1 MLFSPANDRMKE
13 MIQENYN
20 RIRAEVRQIVA
31 DELQRIQ
38 SDPVRPGTATP
49 LAGQVKNATGKKRK
63 IRNSAVLFR
72 PGYGFSLIMKNAPQ
86 VCCLAARL
94 GGLLSVAFVLLFG
107 TQEYQVE
114 IHQPGVH
121 GLHGCSLFRRPPAVQ
136 ERPFLFLRGEQE
148 LEAVAQVKV
157 KDLGTVQCVH
167 HYITASCLVQR
178 LDEPRLDGVQQFV
191 AYVQSLIVLADGK
204 LPYQHRRVLRAA
216 FLVGYV
222 AVELVAAAVRE
233 QVGTDA
239 RIGYGESADNTP
251 FFLFHETVGL
261 AQ

>member
-1 MLFSPANDRMKE
+1 M
-13 MIQENYN
+13 
-20 RIRAEVRQIVA
+20 
-31 DELQRIQ
+31 
-38 SDPVRPGTATP
+38 
-49 LAGQVKNATGKKRK
+49 
-63 IRNSAVLFR
+63 
-72 PGYGFSLIMKNAPQ
+72 
-86 VCCLAARL
+86 

-107 TQEYQVE
+107 AQQYQVE

-191 AYVQSLIVLADGK
+191 AYVQSLIVLADGVS
-204 LPYQHRRVLRAA
+204 RWVCC
-216 FLVGYV
+216 G
-222 AVELVAAAVRE
+222 
-233 QVGTDA
+233 
-239 RIGYGESADNTP
+239 
-251 FFLFHETVGL
+251 
-261 AQ
+261 

>member
-1 MLFSPANDRMKE
+1 M
-13 MIQENYN
+13 
-20 RIRAEVRQIVA
+20 
-31 DELQRIQ
+31 
-38 SDPVRPGTATP
+38 
-49 LAGQVKNATGKKRK
+49 
-63 IRNSAVLFR
+63 
-72 PGYGFSLIMKNAPQ
+72 
-86 VCCLAARL
+86 

-107 TQEYQVE
+107 AQQYQVE

-121 GLHGCSLFRRPPAVQ
+121 GLHGCSLFRRPPAVQERPFLFPAVQ

-239 RIGYGESADNTP
+239 RIG
-251 FFLFHETVGL
+251 
-261 AQ
+261 

>member
-1 MLFSPANDRMKE
+1 
-13 MIQENYN
+13 
-20 RIRAEVRQIVA
+20 
-31 DELQRIQ
+31 
-38 SDPVRPGTATP
+38 
-49 LAGQVKNATGKKRK
+49 
-63 IRNSAVLFR
+63 
-72 PGYGFSLIMKNAPQ
+72 MKNASQQ
-86 VCCLAARL
+86 VRFFTTFM

-157 KDLGTVQCVH
+157 KDLGMVQRVH
-167 HYITASCLVQR
+167 HHITASCLVQR

-204 LPYQHRRVLRAA
+204 LPYQHRRILRTP

-222 AVELVAAAVRE
+222 AVELITPAVRK

-251 FFLFHETVGL
+251 FFLFYETVGL

>member
-1 MLFSPANDRMKE
+1 M
-13 MIQENYN
+13 
-20 RIRAEVRQIVA
+20 
-31 DELQRIQ
+31 
-38 SDPVRPGTATP
+38 
-49 LAGQVKNATGKKRK
+49 
-63 IRNSAVLFR
+63 
-72 PGYGFSLIMKNAPQ
+72 
-86 VCCLAARL
+86 

-107 TQEYQVE
+107 AQQYQVE

-204 LPYQHRRVLRAA
+204 LPYQRFSLGMLRLSLLRRLFGSRSARMLELATVKAPTIHR
-216 FLVGYV
+216 FSCSTK
-222 AVELVAAAVRE
+222 
-233 QVGTDA
+233 Q
-239 RIGYGESADNTP
+239 
-251 FFLFHETVGL
+251 
-261 AQ
+261 